1 MGGMERQ
8 EAQVG
13 QQWRMLMMT
22 WRLACSVGD
31 PRCGSCLSA
40 GAFFNHRSFSKRG
53 HIGGRN
59 MKHETVEEGDSV
71 GGTRR
76 GCCFFLPPP
85 LLLTVISTSI
95 EVPSSL
101 SPTASAKTRE

>member
-1 MGGMERQ
+1 
-8 EAQVG
+8 
-13 QQWRMLMMT
+13 
-22 WRLACSVGD
+22 
-31 PRCGSCLSA
+31 
-40 GAFFNHRSFSKRG
+40 
-53 HIGGRN
+53 